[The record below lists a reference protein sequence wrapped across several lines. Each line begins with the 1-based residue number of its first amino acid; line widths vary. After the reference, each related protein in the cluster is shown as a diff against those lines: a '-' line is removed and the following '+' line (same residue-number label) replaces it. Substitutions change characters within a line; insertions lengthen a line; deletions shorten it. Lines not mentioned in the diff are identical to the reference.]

1 MNVGRRAG
9 ATAVLTAV
17 LVAAGG
23 AEARA
28 ALTLVGQW
36 GGNGSADGQFQFPHG
51 LTVDGGNVYVADG
64 NNSRIQRFTTD
75 GAFVLKWGS
84 FGSANNQ
91 LGSPTDVATDSAGNV
106 YVADAGNYRVQ
117 KFTASGQYIQTIGQL
132 SGTNPPPPGQF
143 QSNTQGVAYAPNGD
157 IYVTERWRVNQ
168 FRTDGTFVRRW
179 GDQGPADGQFNAS
192 RGIAVDGSGNVYV
205 ADCSNSRV
213 QVFAADG
220 TFLRRIGTSGSA
232 EGQFGCPW
240 DVAIDPAGDLW
251 VADSSQY
258 SIQQF
263 KPDGTFVSRTTTND
277 ITGGFRPDGIA
288 FDSAG
293 FLYVTDVQANTGS
306 RVLKFQPGPEPLP
319 PPVIAETVNVAVERG
334 TVRVKFPPGTTSA
347 GLHAAQSG
355 FVRLTAPAQIPV
367 GSIVDT
373 RKGQVGLTSAADNA
387 GNVQSGSFYDG
398 QFKLTQQRSGLTQVR
413 LNQKLT
419 CGKARKSGAT
429 AARRTRRLWGRA
441 TGRFR
446 TRGRHSSATVRGT
459 KWLVKD
465 TCSSTTTL
473 VRQGTVIV
481 RDFRKRR
488 TVRLR
493 RGQRYIARATKG
505 R

>member
-1 MNVGRRAG
+1 MNVGSRAG
-9 ATAVLTAV
+9 A
-17 LVAAGG
+17 AAGLAG
-23 AEARA
+23 CIVAFGCTQAHA
-28 ALTLVGQW
+28 ALTLVGEW
-36 GGNGSADGQFQFPHG
+36 GGRGTADGQLQFPHG

-64 NNSRIQRFTTD
+64 NNSRIQKFTTD

-84 FGSANNQ
+84 FGSSNSQ

-117 KFTASGQYIQTIGQL
+117 KFDSNGQYIQTIGQL

-143 QSNTQGVAYAPNGD
+143 QSNTQAVAYSPNGD
-157 IYVTERWRVNQ
+157 IYVTERSRVDQ

-205 ADCSNSRV
+205 ADCSNARV

-220 TFLRRIGTSGSA
+220 TFLRRIGTSGSG

-240 DVAIDPAGDLW
+240 DVAFDPAGNLW
-251 VADSSQY
+251 VADSLQY
-258 SIQQF
+258 SLQEF
-263 KPDGTFVSRTTTND
+263 RPDGTFVSRTTSDD
-277 ITGGFRPDGIA
+277 IPSGFRPDGIA

-306 RVLKFQPGPEPLP
+306 RVLKMQQTAEPLP

-334 TVRVKFPPGTTSA
+334 SVRVKFPPGTTSA
-347 GLHAAQSG
+347 GAHAAQSG
-355 FVRLTAPAQIPV
+355 FVRLTEPTQIPV

-373 RKGQVGLTSAADNA
+373 RKGQVGLMSAADTA

-398 QFKLTQQRSGLTQVR
+398 QFRLSQRRDGLTEMR
-413 LNQKLT
+413 LNQRLT
-419 CGKARKSGAT
+419 CGKASKSGAT

-493 RGQRYIARATKG
+493 RGQRYIARVTKG